1 MTFKFPQKEV
11 VKFVNESYKEMYN
24 VPGLNKFLKHLPS
37 QSSILDL
44 ACGGGQDSLFLA
56 KKGHNILGIDI
67 TAEIIKL
74 AKKKAKH
81 PNTTFKQS
89 SIKAFSSKR
98 KFDGVWFSKAFKY
111 IPLKE
116 SSAVIKKIYSLLK
129 PGGIL
134 YITATPSDKRKDY
147 EYELRGSTR
156 KMITKKTFEELL
168 RKNGFRIV
176 HFKYWKGKVGME
188 AIAIKSK
195 S

>member
-44 ACGGGQDSLFLA
+44 GCGGGQDSLYMA
-56 KKGHNILGIDI
+56 KKEHNITGIDI
-67 TAEIIKL
+67 TAEIINI

-81 PNTTFKQS
+81 PNTSFKKS
-89 SIKAFSSKR
+89 SIESFSSKQ
-98 KFDGVWFSKAFKY
+98 KFDGIWFSKVFKF
-111 IPLKE
+111 ISIKKSP
-116 SSAVIKKIYSLLK
+116 AVIKKIYSLLK

-156 KMITKKTFEELL
+156 KMITRKTFEELL